1 MGYNL
6 LINGCYNPLTNLLLT
21 SWDIQVKVTNRSEKW
36 WLGDYFPFGKAY
48 FQGLLHLLLLMII
61 SGRVYWTLETR
72 KSKRTELCP
81 LVVVGN
87 PWSMHHPK
95 DQPLSRCHTHKES
108 PTGYRNLQIYIYIHM
123 PALKHEN
130 STSPANGGCFFC
142 GENWMKWPDF
152 NLWVCKLPFL
162 VVSW

>member
-108 PTGYRNLQIYIYIHM
+108 PTGYRNLQIYIYIYTY
-123 PALKHEN
+123 ACLETWKLDL
-130 STSPANGGCFFC
+130 TCQWWVFF
-142 GENWMKWPDF
+142 
-152 NLWVCKLPFL
+152 LWRKLDEMTRLQFMSL
-162 VVSW
+162 